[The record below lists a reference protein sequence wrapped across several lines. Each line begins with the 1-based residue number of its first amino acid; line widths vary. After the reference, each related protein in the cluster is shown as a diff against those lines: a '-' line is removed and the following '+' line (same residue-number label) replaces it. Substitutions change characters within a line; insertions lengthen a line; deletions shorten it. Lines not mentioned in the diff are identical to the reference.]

1 MPDKYKAE
9 EALDGY
15 LSAARKEELS
25 VEAAMIR
32 IARSDAAI
40 ARAGAAI
47 ARQDWLLELTDHLL
61 AHLAKNAP
69 RKKT

>member
-1 MPDKYKAE
+1 MPEKSRAE
-9 EALDGY
+9 EAFNGY
-15 LSAARKEELS
+15 LSAARQEELS

-47 ARQDWLLELTDHLL
+47 ARHDRLLELTNDVL
-61 AHLAKNAP
+61 AHLARNSSP
-69 RKKT
+69 RKL